1 MAAGAI
7 RRYDATRVPREVG
20 MFLYVRKSFMIFK
33 IVLACIAFLAA
44 IIALLGTSQNSLL
57 LTQETGKQLGVVMAL
72 VFGIITI
79 VEAFM
84 VPPEAIISDKII
96 SGWKNRARYAF
107 ANGRDAEER
116 RIGRPPAFSGT
127 NQQKMASGS
136 GCPMEPG
143 SPRRDGPARA
153 GRQTQPG
160 AGRRRTPALIFAK
173 AKQPGSSRFAPG
185 ARQTIT
191 CLAIS

>member
-84 VPPEAIISDKII
+84 APPEAIISNKII
-96 SGWKNRARYAF
+96 SGWKTAP
-107 ANGRDAEER
+107 DMHS
-116 RIGRPPAFSGT
+116 PASPMLGMQKSG
-127 NQQKMASGS
+127 
-136 GCPMEPG
+136 E
-143 SPRRDGPARA
+143 
-153 GRQTQPG
+153 
-160 AGRRRTPALIFAK
+160 
-173 AKQPGSSRFAPG
+173 
-185 ARQTIT
+185 
-191 CLAIS
+191 

>member
-1 MAAGAI
+1 
-7 RRYDATRVPREVG
+7 

-84 VPPEAIISDKII
+84 APPEAIISDKII
-96 SGWKNRARYAF
+96 SGWKTAPDTHSPMVGMQFPAPTSKKWRAVRGARRNRARLVA
-107 ANGRDAEER
+107 
-116 RIGRPPAFSGT
+116 
-127 NQQKMASGS
+127 MALL
-136 GCPMEPG
+136 EP
-143 SPRRDGPARA
+143 DGKLSRAR
-153 GRQTQPG
+153 G
-160 AGRRRTPALIFAK
+160 AGARRA
-173 AKQPGSSRFAPG
+173 
-185 ARQTIT
+185 
-191 CLAIS
+191 